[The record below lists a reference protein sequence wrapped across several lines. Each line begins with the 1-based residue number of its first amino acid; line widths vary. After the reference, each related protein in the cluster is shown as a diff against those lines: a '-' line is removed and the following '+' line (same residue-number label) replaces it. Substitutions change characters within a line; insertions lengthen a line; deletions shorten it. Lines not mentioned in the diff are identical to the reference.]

1 MSSQSSIPTRPL
13 RPTLLSRLVRRLL
26 RLLGWE
32 VVGTLPDTRHWVL
45 IGAHHTSNLDTPF
58 MLAAAVVLGV
68 PLSWLAKAELFR
80 GPLAP
85 LLRAVGGIP
94 IDRAQRS
101 NTVQQMVNLFRSR
114 PEFYLALSPEGT
126 RKRSEY
132 WKSGFY
138 HIAVGAGVPIVFGF
152 IDYRRRQVG
161 VGPFLVPTGD
171 IEADMR
177 VIRDFYEP
185 IVPRY
190 PDKKG
195 SMILPEQD
203 ERAAVKG

>member
-1 MSSQSSIPTRPL
+1 MTSIPTRPL
-13 RPTLLSRLVRRLL
+13 RPTLLSRLVRLML
-26 RLLGWE
+26 RLVGWH
-32 VVGTLPDTRHWVL
+32 VVGSLPDTKHWVL
-45 IGAHHTSNLDTPF
+45 IGAHHTSNVDTPF

-94 IDRAQRS
+94 IDRSQRS
-101 NTVQQMVNLFRSR
+101 NTVQQMIDLFRTR

-126 RKRSEY
+126 RKRSAT

-152 IDYRRRQVG
+152 IDYRRREVG

-177 VIRDFYEP
+177 VIRAFYEP
-185 IVPRY
+185 IQPRY

-195 SMILPEQD
+195 SIVLPEQS
-203 ERAAVKG
+203 ERVLAKQ

>member
-1 MSSQSSIPTRPL
+1 MPSIGTRPL
-13 RPTLLSRLVRRLL
+13 PSTPLTRLVRLLL
-26 RLLGWE
+26 RLVGWQ

-45 IGAHHTSNLDTPF
+45 IGAYHTSNLDTVL
-58 MLAAAVVLGV
+58 MLAAAVALGV
-68 PLSWLAKAELFR
+68 PLSWIAKAELFR

-85 LLRAVGGIP
+85 FAPLFRSAGAIP
-94 IDRAQRS
+94 IDRSQRS
-101 NTVQQMVNLFRSR
+101 NTVQQMVELFRTR

-126 RKRSEY
+126 RKRSEH

-152 IDYRRRQVG
+152 IDYGRREVG
-161 VGPFLVPTGD
+161 VGPFLVPSGD

-185 IVPRY
+185 IQPRY

-195 SMILPEQD
+195 PIVLPEQG
-203 ERAAVKG
+203 ERVPTQK

>member
-1 MSSQSSIPTRPL
+1 MSSIGTRPL
-13 RPTLLSRLVRRLL
+13 PTTLLTRTVRLFL
-26 RLLGWE
+26 RLLGWR
-32 VVGTLPDTRHWVL
+32 VAGTLPDTRHWVL
-45 IGAHHTSNLDTPF
+45 IGAYHTSNLDTPL
-58 MLAAAVVLGV
+58 MLAAAFVLGV
-68 PLSWLAKAELFR
+68 PLSWLAKGELFR

-94 IDRAQRS
+94 VDRSQRS
-101 NTVQQMVNLFRSR
+101 NTVQQMVELFRTR

-138 HIAVGAGVPIVFGF
+138 HIAVGAGVPIVLGF
-152 IDYRRRQVG
+152 IDYRTREVG

-171 IEADMR
+171 LEADMR
-177 VIRDFYEP
+177 VIRAFYEP
-185 IVPRY
+185 IQPRY

-195 SMILPEQD
+195 PIVLPEQA
-203 ERAAVKG
+203 ERA

>member
-1 MSSQSSIPTRPL
+1 MPSIPTRPL

-101 NTVQQMVNLFRSR
+101 NTVQQMVELFQTR

-177 VIRDFYEP
+177 VIREFYEP

-203 ERAAVKG
+203 ELTAVKG